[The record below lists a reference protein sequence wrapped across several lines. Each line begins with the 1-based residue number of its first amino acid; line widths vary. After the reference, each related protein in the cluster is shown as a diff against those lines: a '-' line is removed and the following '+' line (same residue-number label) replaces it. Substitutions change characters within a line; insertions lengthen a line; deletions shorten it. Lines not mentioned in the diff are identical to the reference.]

1 MYMFCKE
8 NTKSK
13 TMFCSSNKCAVE
25 SNYYAEL
32 VDALSIV
39 NEMILQFSAGQFDIV
54 AQKLT
59 LTKYNSMS
67 LMLSKL
73 QKNAQKYPTYEVI
86 RVYILNTLQGLMQS
100 MNQYALLSDTNIQL
114 LVASEKAAILQDMTK
129 LQAYLTQLKG
139 SRSIFPESNVT
150 VTRALIKP
158 EYAEYIKRHG
168 YPPNGI
174 FNPDKL
180 AACILYVSR
189 GS

>member
-1 MYMFCKE
+1 MFNKVS
-8 NTKSK
+8 NNKSS
-13 TMFCSSNKCAVE
+13 MFSAVNKGSVE
-25 SNYYAEL
+25 LEYYATL
-32 VDALSIV
+32 VNTLSTI

-54 AQKLT
+54 AQNLT

-67 LMLSKL
+67 IMLSKL
-73 QKNAQKYPTYEVI
+73 QKNSQKYPAYEAI

-100 MNQYALLSDTNIQL
+100 VNQYALLSDKNIQL
-114 LVASEKAAILQDMTK
+114 SVASEKAAILQDMTK
-129 LQAYLTQLKG
+129 LQEYLTKLRG

-158 EYAEYIKRHG
+158 EYGEYIKRHG

-180 AACILYVSR
+180 AECILYVSR